1 MEVKKRKRR
10 HQIREQL
17 IAERLDNV
25 RAQLIEQRLNMGAAQ
40 GNTAREEAGKCSAEK
55 YKKK

>member
-17 IAERLDNV
+17 IAERLEKIGDK
-25 RAQLIEQRLNMGAAQ
+25 RLLNIGAGQ
-40 GNTAREEAGKCSAEK
+40 ENTAREEAGKCSTESC
-55 YKKK
+55 KKR